1 MGGEIFLTVFGVV
14 LTVGSIVLG
23 LGVYLV
29 PTIVALVRKA
39 PNTASI
45 AAINVL
51 LGWSLI
57 GWVVSLAMAL
67 RSTTPNNS
75 GPVTV
80 NQFVSGP
87 TPPYGTWEPPRPP
100 ALPPADDPTWPPNDR

>member
-1 MGGEIFLTVFGVV
+1 MGGEIFLTAFGVIV
-14 LTVGSIVLG
+14 TVGSVVLG
-23 LGVYLV
+23 LGAYLV

-80 NQFVSGP
+80 IQNASP
-87 TPPYGTWEPPRPP
+87 PPPPYATWEPPRPP
-100 ALPPADDPTWPPNDR
+100 ALPPADDPTWPPDTR

>member
-1 MGGEIFLTVFGVV
+1 MGGEIFLTAFGVIV
-14 LTVGSIVLG
+14 TILSVVLG
-23 LGVYLV
+23 LGAYLA
-29 PTIVALVRKA
+29 PTFVAMIRKA
-39 PNTASI
+39 PNTVSI

-67 RSTTPNNS
+67 RSTRPNNR

-80 NQFVSGP
+80 IQNASGP
-87 TPPYGTWEPPRPP
+87 LPPYRAWEPPRPP
-100 ALPPADDPTWPPNDR
+100 ELPPADDATWPPDNR